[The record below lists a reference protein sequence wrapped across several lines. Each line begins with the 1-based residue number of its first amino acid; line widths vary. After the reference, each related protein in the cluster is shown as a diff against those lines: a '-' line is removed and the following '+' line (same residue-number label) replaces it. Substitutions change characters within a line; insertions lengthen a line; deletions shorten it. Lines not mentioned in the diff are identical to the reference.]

1 MLGIPPDLDLYY
13 NPQPIANL
21 ISISSVT
28 SKYCFTMDSKVEY
41 EISMHLGRHKNIK
54 FTWCENGVYYFDT
67 AKIGHVKTPQD
78 DITDDDK
85 TDKSKI

>member
-1 MLGIPPDLDLYY
+1 MEISYSTLLSMVKQYLD
-13 NPQPIANL
+13 
-21 ISISSVT
+21 VT
-28 SKYCFTMDSKVEY
+28 EEIDIRFAMDSKVEY

-54 FTWCENGVYYFDT
+54 FTWCGNGLYYFDT

-78 DITDDDK
+78 EITDDDK